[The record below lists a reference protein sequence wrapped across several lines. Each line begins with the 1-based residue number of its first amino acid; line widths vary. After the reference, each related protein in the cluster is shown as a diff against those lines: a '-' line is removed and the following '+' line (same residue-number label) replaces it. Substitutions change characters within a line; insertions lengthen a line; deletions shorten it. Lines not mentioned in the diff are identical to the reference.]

1 MMTRTLGFFGIAILF
16 LAISQK
22 IRQTMLDGISSV
34 NHQFE
39 LYAPYSYIGGIVLVL
54 LVLMMS
60 FYRGAQPQ

>member
-1 MMTRTLGFFGIAILF
+1 MMTRAMGCLGIAVLF
-16 LAISQK
+16 LAISPK
-22 IRQTMLDGISSV
+22 IRQTMLDGIGSV
-34 NHQFE
+34 SHQFE

>member
-1 MMTRTLGFFGIAILF
+1 MIARAMGFLGMGALF
-16 LAISQK
+16 LMISPK
-22 IRQTMLDGISSV
+22 IRQTVLDSIGSI

-39 LYAPYSYIGGIVLVL
+39 LYAPYSYVAGVALVL